1 MWSRYD
7 TALTEQLHPDRLEI
21 WHEVHHWGLHIFFM
35 IWLDLPSLTTSHRS
49 VRSLMARGPSLEPP
63 IFCLVWMV
71 VLTSEPHN
79 FTQISQ
85 ELYGTRSITGTRHLL
100 PGLDGCADLRTSQL
114 HADQS
119 GALWHEVHHWNPPS
133 SAWSGWLC

>member
-21 WHEVHHWGLHIFFM
+21 WHEVHHWPPYILH
-35 IWLDLPSLTTSHRS
+35 DL
-49 VRSLMARGPSLEPP
+49 VGFA
-63 IFCLVWMV
+63 
-71 VLTSEPHN
+71 EPHN

-85 ELYGTRSITGTRHLL
+85 ELNGTRSITGTPHLL
-100 PGLDGCADLRTSQL
+100 PGLGGCADLRTSQL

-119 GALWHEVHHWNPPS
+119 GALWHEVHHWNPHLLPGLGGFADHLYILLVMQSQLVMLQFKGLLDLYFSQS
-133 SAWSGWLC
+133 SNE